1 MRRAVQAEIVGRFL
15 DLERRGTTQLAPA
28 MLPLSPGEYVSP
40 ERFEREQ
47 RLLFRE
53 APVVACLSA
62 DIPQP
67 GDFIAL
73 DSAGIPLVVVRSDDG
88 AVRAYVNACRHRANP
103 VADGAGNTGRVFT
116 CSFHNWSYAVD
127 DGRLLG
133 QPRSCAGF
141 ADADPAALGLP
152 TVPVD
157 EAHGVVMVRPQG
169 DGPVGVDDALCG
181 LGADLEDFHLGSY
194 HLFERRRSVWRCNW
208 KLLLDTFFESYHVP
222 ALHGP
227 TLGARY
233 PGHIMMF
240 DGYGP
245 NMRIP
250 VARASLYEQADRP
263 QTEWELL
270 PHSTLQYFL
279 GPNVMLN
286 HVVDHFVLWRF
297 VPSAVD
303 ETVADLSLYTP
314 HAVESVDERSHYEQ
328 AFATQ
333 FGVTTTE
340 DYPVSERIH
349 HGLASG
355 RVESTLLGRN
365 EAAVVYFHE
374 TVAARLA
381 EPARG

>member
-1 MRRAVQAEIVGRFL
+1 MRQAVQAEIVGRFL

-28 MLPLSPGEYVSP
+28 MLPLGPAEYVSP
-40 ERFEREQ
+40 ERFERER

-62 DIPQP
+62 DLPQP
-67 GDFIAL
+67 GDFFAL
-73 DSAGIPLVVVRSDDG
+73 ESGDIPLVVVRDG
-88 AVRAYVNACRHRANP
+88 NGSVRAYVNVCRHRANQ
-103 VADGAGNTGRVFT
+103 VADGAGNTGRSFT
-116 CSFHNWSYAVD
+116 CAFHNWSYAVD

-133 QPRSCAGF
+133 QPRSCEGF
-141 ADADPAALGLP
+141 AEADPATLGLVP
-152 TVPVD
+152 VPVD

-169 DGPVGVDDALCG
+169 DDPVDVDTALCG
-181 LGADLEDFHLGSY
+181 LGADLDDFDLASY
-194 HLFERRRSVWRCNW
+194 HVFDRRRSIWRCNW
-208 KLLLDTFFESYHVP
+208 KLLLDTFFESYHLF
-222 ALHGP
+222 ALHVQTVG
-227 TLGARY
+227 GRY

-240 DGYGP
+240 DAYGP

-250 VARASLYEQADRP
+250 VARASLYEQADSP
-263 QTEWELL
+263 ATDWQLL

-286 HVVDHFVLWRF
+286 HVVDHFVTWRF
-297 VPSAVD
+297 VPTAVD
-303 ETVADLSLYTP
+303 ETVADLTLYTP
-314 HAVESVDERSHYEQ
+314 HAVVSDDDRSHYEQ

-333 FGVTTTE
+333 FGVTTGE

-349 HGLASG
+349 HALASG
-355 RVESTLLGRN
+355 RVEGTLIGRN